1 MADILVDGR
10 TKVTYVATLTDPL
23 APTATALNAGMD
35 LQDRLIAAGLEGFD
49 PSTAEVDNTSLAS
62 TFGTKFPGRPEYSG
76 TALVIK
82 NSTGTDT
89 VKDTLG
95 TFGVTGYIAIRDG
108 SLNTVDWAAA
118 DVAHIYPITTGYS
131 FTIGR
136 GEANSLL
143 RTRIPISISAQPT
156 DADVV

>member
-10 TKVTYVATLTDPL
+10 TKVTFLATLATPA
-23 APTATALNAGMD
+23 APTAAVLNAGVD
-35 LQDRLIAAGLEGFD
+35 IQARLIAAGLEGFD

-82 NSTGTDT
+82 KDSGVDA
-89 VKDTLG
+89 VYDTLSA
-95 TFGVTGYIAIRDG
+95 FGVTGYLAIRDG
-108 SLNTVDWAAA
+108 KLNTDAWIAT

-131 FTIGR
+131 YPMGR

-143 RTRIPISISAQPT
+143 RHRIPVSISAQPV
-156 DADVV
+156 DSDVV